1 MNNTT
6 NKKISEESSHL
17 IFKMLIINSCFLTHE
32 SLFVKSL
39 IGVGTGRALPRV
51 LRFLVFGSQR
61 KQKNSSRAGVGLF
74 RLDFCGDPKY

>member
-1 MNNTT
+1 M
-6 NKKISEESSHL
+6 SEESSHL
-17 IFKMLIINSCFLTHE
+17 IFKMLNRVVFLTHE